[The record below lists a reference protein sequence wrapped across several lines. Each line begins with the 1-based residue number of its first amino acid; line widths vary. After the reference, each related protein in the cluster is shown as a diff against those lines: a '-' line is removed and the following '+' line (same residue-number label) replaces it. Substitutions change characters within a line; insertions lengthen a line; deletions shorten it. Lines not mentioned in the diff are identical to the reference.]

1 MNPIGF
7 GFENF
12 DGVGLWRDTQ
22 NGKPIDPSG
31 EINSTESLNGPLMG
45 PVELANKLA
54 SSEEVATCVSSQ
66 WFRFSYNRT
75 VTSADSEEGCGLDL
89 ANQAFADSGYNLR
102 ELIVAL
108 TQTDTFRHRHAV
120 VAASEGGGQ

>member
-1 MNPIGF
+1 
-7 GFENF
+7 
-12 DGVGLWRDTQ
+12 
-22 NGKPIDPSG
+22 
-31 EINSTESLNGPLMG
+31 MG

-75 VTSADSEEGCGLDL
+75 VTSADSEEGCGLDV
-89 ANQAFADSGYNLR
+89 ANQAFADSGFNLR